1 MAPFGFWTMST
12 VLIFKDT
19 RNCTGEKVGKDMYD
33 WTLYHM
39 SAASSIC
46 EVKEFTKETRLA

>member
-1 MAPFGFWTMST
+1 MST